1 MQGKR
6 VCEVNSRIIH
16 TSICDM
22 KLQYSSIGVSTK
34 HGTLTV
40 LSREGFDKLMLRK
53 SPYLC
58 DNK

>member
-1 MQGKR
+1 MF
-6 VCEVNSRIIH
+6 EVNSRIIH

-34 HGTLTV
+34 HRTLTV